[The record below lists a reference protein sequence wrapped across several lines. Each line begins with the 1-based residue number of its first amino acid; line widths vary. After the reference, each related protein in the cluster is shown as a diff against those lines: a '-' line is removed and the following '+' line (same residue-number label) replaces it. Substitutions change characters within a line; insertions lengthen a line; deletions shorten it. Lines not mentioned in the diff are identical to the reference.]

1 MDEQRFRAR
10 LAALD
15 AAAHVFATD
24 DRVLTE
30 VTVLA
35 ELFEEWLMRPAPVD
49 VTGLDRQEREF
60 LDRGPATQRCGA
72 FLRPDWFEGGPNDW
86 NVCTGDHVTSPGTT
100 FGWHRRTGVVGGVFA
115 THHHVHTIELPN
127 RCACGGPWPCTAV
140 VSTPAADCDVETTA
154 DRLGYPRCDTV
165 WRKTDG
171 RLHRC
176 RYITDHDPGCIC
188 TCGDRPAT

>member
-10 LAALD
+10 LAALEFAHLSHGFVTD
-15 AAAHVFATD
+15 GYIDAVLTVAAA
-24 DRVLTE
+24 
-30 VTVLA
+30 
-35 ELFEEWLMRPAPVD
+35 FEGWLMRLAPIDVSGVD
-49 VTGLDRQEREF
+49 QASGSVAIMQQ
-60 LDRGPATQRCGA
+60 PCGA

-86 NVCTGDHVTSPGTT
+86 NVCSGEHVTSPGTT
-100 FGWHRRTGVVGGVFA
+100 HGWHRRTGVVGGVFA
-115 THHHVHTIELPN
+115 THHHVHTIEPPN

-140 VSTPAADCDVETTA
+140 VSTPTADCDVETTA
-154 DRLGYPRCDTV
+154 DWLGYPRCDTV

-176 RYITDHDPGCIC
+176 RYIITDHDPGCIC